1 MKSIMSKFSD
11 RATYELSPEPMVLKI
26 KNPGIKPKKL
36 EKKQFDFFIPNKI
49 GIKFCNPN
57 GTPKPPINLQIKK

>member
-11 RATYELSPEPMVLKI
+11 CATYELSPEPMVLKI

-36 EKKQFDFFIPNKI
+36 EKK
-49 GIKFCNPN
+49 
-57 GTPKPPINLQIKK
+57 